1 MAPFTELHVFINS
14 KPRRKKKGP
23 ALIESHGSSTL
34 CMWTSVRSIFLSSIA
49 VFLSVFPCYV
59 TQFFSAP
66 DPLPPKSF
74 ISSRFSSQCVLLS
87 SFFSPSL
94 VCKFYF
100 CNCACTS
107 VTDSMDMLKKKRDF
121 SCWSHAKRFELPL
134 KYGRCFLNAL
144 YSFCCKII
152 KKGKNEEN
160 SRTKFATSF
169 CFLFYFEG
177 RNVGVFSFDQHVSH
191 QHFLLRKDD

>member
-1 MAPFTELHVFINS
+1 MWPNFSPLPA
-14 KPRRKKKGP
+14 P
-23 ALIESHGSSTL
+23 AL
-34 CMWTSVRSIFLSSIA
+34 
-49 VFLSVFPCYV
+49 
-59 TQFFSAP
+59 
-66 DPLPPKSF
+66 KSF
-74 ISSRFSSQCVLLS
+74 ISSWFSQCVFAFT

-107 VTDSMDMLKKKRDF
+107 VTDSMDMLKKKKKRDF

-160 SRTKFATSF
+160 PRTNFATSF
-169 CFLFYFEG
+169 CFLFSLFKEG
-177 RNVGVFSFDQHVSH
+177 RVVCSAASISH
-191 QHFLLRKDD
+191 RHHLSRKDNKRFLFIT

>member
-14 KPRRKKKGP
+14 KARREKKGP
-23 ALIESHGSSTL
+23 ALIESYGSWTL

-59 TQFFSAP
+59 TQFFSAS
-66 DPLPPKSF
+66 DPWP
-74 ISSRFSSQCVLLS
+74 SRFHFLSVLLMC
-87 SFFSPSL
+87 FAFLLLFPPSL
-94 VCKFYF
+94 VCKSHF

-107 VTDSMDMLKKKRDF
+107 VTDSMDMFKKKKDF
-121 SCWSHAKRFELPL
+121 SCWSHAKHFELPL

-152 KKGKNEEN
+152 KKEKIKKTGKRLLVSSFEKVGVR
-160 SRTKFATSF
+160 SAAPPATKFSWKM
-169 CFLFYFEG
+169 
-177 RNVGVFSFDQHVSH
+177 RNNQ
-191 QHFLLRKDD
+191 L